1 MIIGIDLGTTNS
13 CAAYVKDGK
22 AQVIKNAEGEYTTP
36 SVVTFKSDNS
46 SYIGRDA
53 KNRKTLDPKDTVW
66 SYKRFMGRPYSLVK
80 KEFESMPY
88 LFTCD
93 HEDNICVYVGG
104 RRMTVSEIASRVLA
118 KVRTDSQSALKK
130 TIDSAV
136 ITVPAYFTDSQREAT
151 REAGKLAGLDVKRI
165 ISEPTAAALAFCA
178 QNPFEGTMAVYDLGG
193 GTFDISILQV
203 KDGSFKVLSTAGDTI
218 LGGDD
223 IDKRVSDWI
232 LKEVRSKMGY
242 DLKAEYENPVTRNV
256 TTFAMQ
262 KIRTWAEKAKIEMTG
277 QDSVDIEIP
286 NLCHGQGLQ
295 TRLTRANLENM
306 MSFVVDKTLK
316 LCQQALDDAKLKNV
330 DKVILVGGS
339 TKSPYVREKVSTFF
353 KSYVDTSLDPDQ
365 AVALGAAIMAKGLE
379 EKNAKLVDVIPL
391 NLGILCLKKD
401 STRAHETAVIIPANT
416 PIPATRTMCFT
427 TSKNYQEAI
436 DLCMMQGSS
445 VMGNMRIDLAP
456 MPKGEPRVSVTFSV
470 DADGIL
476 SVTATDDNGAV
487 KQATLKKRAI

>member
-13 CAAYVKDGK
+13 CAAYVKDGS
-22 AQVIKNAEGEYTTP
+22 AQVIKNAEGQYTTP
-36 SVVTFKSDNS
+36 SVVTFKNNGM
-46 SYIGRDA
+46 SYIGQDA

-93 HEDNICVYVGG
+93 QEDNICVYVGG
-104 RRMTVSEIASRVLA
+104 RRMTVSEIASRVLS
-118 KVRTDSQSALKK
+118 KVRTDSQKTLKT

-136 ITVPAYFTDSQREAT
+136 ITVPAYFTDAQREAT

-193 GTFDISILQV
+193 GTFDISILEV
-203 KDGSFKVLSTAGDTI
+203 KDGAFKVLSTAGDTI

-232 LKEVRSKMGY
+232 VKEVRRTLDV
-242 DLKAEYENPVTRNV
+242 DLKAEYENPVTHNV

-262 KIRTWAEKAKIEMTG
+262 KIRTQAEKAKIEMTNNAY
-277 QDSVDIEIP
+277 VDIEIA
-286 NLCHGQGLQ
+286 NLCHGLDFKA
-295 TRLTRANLENM
+295 RLTKANLENM

-339 TKSPYVREKVSTFF
+339 TKSPYVREQVSSFF

-365 AVALGAAIMAKGLE
+365 AVALGAAIMAKGIE
-379 EKNAKLVDVIPL
+379 ENNAKLVDVIPL
-391 NLGILCLKKD
+391 NLGILCVKKD
-401 STRAHETAVIIPANT
+401 SRAHETAVIIPANT
-416 PIPATRTMCFT
+416 TIPAEKTMCFT
-427 TSKNYQEAI
+427 TSKDNQEAI
-436 DLCMMQGSS
+436 DLCMMQGPS
-445 VMGNMRIDLAP
+445 VMGTMRIDLAP
-456 MPKGEPRVSVTFSV
+456 MRKGTPRVKVTFSV

-476 SVTATDDNGAV
+476 SVTATDDKGSV
-487 KQATLKKRAI
+487 KQTTLKKRAV